1 MSAPLVTVAVMARA
15 KQLSFPCR
23 GRGGCRAGAGRK
35 RGTRVSHH
43 GREVIGRPIPVHVVW
58 RTCEDVP
65 SMRGK
70 KLFRQIRESFHRCH
84 EKDGFGLTHFS
95 VISNHVH
102 ALVEAD
108 SAEALARG
116 MQGLGVSMAKRINLT
131 NDRHGPVFE
140 DRYYARQLRTPTETA
155 NAIDYVIHNQERHRA
170 RQGMATRLPH
180 ESHRTPLAADPFC
193 SAAFPP
199 GIGPPLV
206 AAPRTWLLNSG
217 WRLA

>member
-1 MSAPLVTVAVMARA
+1 MSDPLGTLAVMARP

-23 GRGGCRAGAGRK
+23 GRGGFRPGAGRK

-84 EKDGFGLTHFS
+84 EKDGYRLTHFS
-95 VISNHVH
+95 VISNHMH

-108 SAEALARG
+108 SAEALSRG
-116 MQGLGVSMAKRINLT
+116 MQGLGVSIAKRINM
-131 NDRHGPVFE
+131 NSGRRGRVFS
-140 DRYYARQLRTPTETA
+140 DRYFARHLHTPRDVA
-155 NAIDYVIHNQERHRA
+155 NALDYVIRN
-170 RQGMATRLPH
+170 
-180 ESHRTPLAADPFC
+180 
-193 SAAFPP
+193 
-199 GIGPPLV
+199 
-206 AAPRTWLLNSG
+206 
-217 WRLA
+217 